1 MLVQGDADHVL
12 RRVLDQNSPLVVI
25 AKLEELLAQ
34 IITKRVHHEL
44 DDVLV
49 CLLPDHGD
57 LARIAFLE
65 LLLKIAA
72 AVLVLAQIV
81 DLATERVQRHVV
93 VARHGCKAVRVSI
106 STSVGSGCRD

>member
-72 AVLVLAQIV
+72 AVLILAQRWYFALKIFEAHTREAV
-81 DLATERVQRHVV
+81 DY
-93 VARHGCKAVRVSI
+93 K
-106 STSVGSGCRD
+106 